1 MGENSM
7 NMNKK
12 VLFIIAVVMVFVSVV
27 VVFATKDK
35 NQELIVGIN
44 DYSRNYI
51 NNRQDRV
58 NKEKEERNK
67 Y

>member
-1 MGENSM
+1 M

-44 DYSRNYI
+44 DYSRI
-51 NNRQDRV
+51 ISIIA
-58 NKEKEERNK
+58 KIE
-67 Y
+67 